1 LPPHRGRVPSST
13 TGVRA
18 ELRYYP
24 PVVAYPNSDAYREIV
39 QFAWV
44 IVVTAIHNKRIKGS
58 RRVKIPPFMYIRLLL
73 LVTVTAPLWAQG
85 GRGNTNREAPVK
97 PVPFDRIVHANQEPQ
112 NWLTFSGNLNSQ
124 RHSLLTQISPANAT
138 DLTLKWVYQSR
149 SLDKHEVTPLV
160 VDGVMY
166 TVQSPNDVVALD
178 ASTGKMIWQYSHKP
192 AEGTRNPCCGNLTR
206 GVAILGDKLFLAA
219 LDARMIAID
228 AKTGKE
234 LWNTPIADYKQQYA
248 MTVAPIVVKDK
259 VIAGVAGGE
268 HGVRGF
274 LAAYDANTGK
284 EVWRFNTVPGP
295 GEAGYETWLDKN
307 GKPSDSYLHGGAP
320 IWVTGS
326 YDPETNLTMW
336 GTGNAGPDYN
346 GDNRLG
352 DNLYSSSVIAL
363 DADTGKLK
371 WHYQF
376 SPHDEFDWDATQIP
390 VLADITLQGRSRKT
404 MMWANRNGVFYV
416 LDRTTGQFLSG
427 KPFTKTNWLTGFD
440 EKGRPMRAPGV
451 VPTVEGTLVYPGNQG
466 GTNWY
471 NPSFSPATGLFY
483 IPAWENSSSLY
494 RKNEAPPE
502 FELGKSFTGGGPGR
516 GGAGGDEVF
525 SSIIAMDPKTG
536 ERKWTFKLSAA
547 STEGGVLTTASNVL
561 FAGGRDGQFV
571 ALNAADGKLLWETN
585 LGPSVSAGPMTYMV
599 NGKQYVSIQCGNALY
614 TFALK

>member
-1 LPPHRGRVPSST
+1 MT
-13 TGVRA
+13 T
-18 ELRYYP
+18 
-24 PVVAYPNSDAYREIV
+24 
-39 QFAWV
+39 
-44 IVVTAIHNKRIKGS
+44 
-58 RRVKIPPFMYIRLLL
+58 RLLL
-73 LVTVTAPLWAQG
+73 FATVTAPLWAQG
-85 GRGNTNREAPVK
+85 GFGAPVNREAPVT
-97 PVPFDRIVHANQEPQ
+97 PVPFDRILRANQEPQ
-112 NWLTFSGNLNSQ
+112 NWLTYSGNLNSQ
-124 RHSLLTQISPANAT
+124 RHSQLTQISPANAR

-166 TVQSPNDVVALD
+166 TIQSPNDVVALD
-178 ASTGKMIWQYSHKP
+178 AATGKTIWQHSHKP

-219 LDARMIAID
+219 LDARMIALD

-234 LWNTPIADYKQQYA
+234 LWNTEIADYKQAYA

-274 LAAYDANTGK
+274 LAAYDVNTGK

-295 GEAGYETWLDKN
+295 GEPGYETWLGKD
-307 GKPSDSYLHGGAP
+307 GKPNDNYLHGGAP

-352 DNLYSSSVIAL
+352 DNLYTSSVIAL

-376 SPHDEFDWDATQIP
+376 SPHDEFDWDATQVP
-390 VLADITLQGRSRKT
+390 VLADITLQGRPRKT

-416 LDRTTGQFLSG
+416 LDRTNGQFLSG
-427 KPFTKTNWLTGFD
+427 KSFVKTNWYTGFD

-451 VPTVEGTLVYPGNQG
+451 LPTLEGTLVYPGNQG

-471 NPSFSPATGLFY
+471 NPSFSPVTGLFY
-483 IPAWENSSSLY
+483 IPAWENGSSIY

-502 FELGKSFTGGGPGR
+502 FEDGKSFTGGGPGR
-516 GGAGGDEVF
+516 SGGTAGDDVF
-525 SSIIAMDPKTG
+525 SSIVAMDPNTG
-536 ERKWTFKLSAA
+536 SRKWTFRLSAN

-614 TFALK
+614 TFTLR